1 MESKSFHIKLLFQ
14 GFVQTLQLAGP
25 LPALG
30 ERNMK
35 KQTIYNVASIWWWP
49 VITMTCIH
57 EHILEWMITIGKYSS
72 LYCCRFMLEW
82 TNNQKKW
89 RSCISLLSSQ
99 SNGWLFR
106 KCTNYVW
113 TKISRNLGILE
124 TINTA
129 WQLLPNPNRN
139 SFWQHLLF
147 INLSNHVVLI
157 NWFNQIN
164 WTRLCI
170 SKMSF
175 LLLPSRRLRAI
186 WPCKNR
192 RLNSIHRF
200 PAREIHNNITNI
212 QETFI
217 CLSRF

>member
-1 MESKSFHIKLLFQ
+1 MLMTGHNNDLLTWTYFGVDDYYWKVFFSILLSFY
-14 GFVQTLQLAGP
+14 AG
-25 LPALG
+25 
-30 ERNMK
+30 MD
-35 KQTIYNVASIWWWP
+35 KQP
-49 VITMTCIH
+49 
-57 EHILEWMITIGKYSS
+57 
-72 LYCCRFMLEW
+72 
-82 TNNQKKW
+82 KKW

-175 LLLPSRRLRAI
+175 LLLPSRRLRTI

>member
-1 MESKSFHIKLLFQ
+1 MVMTGHNNDLHTWTYFGVDDYYWKVFF
-14 GFVQTLQLAGP
+14 
-25 LPALG
+25 
-30 ERNMK
+30 
-35 KQTIYNVASIWWWP
+35 SI
-49 VITMTCIH
+49 
-57 EHILEWMITIGKYSS
+57 
-72 LYCCRFMLEW
+72 
-82 TNNQKKW
+82 
-89 RSCISLLSSQ
+89 LLSFYAGMDKQPKKMKIMYFTLELSKQ
-99 SNGWLFR
+99 WLALQEVH
-106 KCTNYVW
+106 KLCMN
-113 TKISRNLGILE
+113 KIPRNLGILE